1 VAEGGVKAERKI
13 VSVLFADLVGF
24 TSRAEALDPEDV
36 EAFLAPYHA
45 RLRSELER
53 RGGTVEKF
61 IGDAVMALFGAPMTH
76 EDDAE
81 RAVRAALAIRDWA
94 RDHEAGL
101 ELRVAVATGETLVKL
116 EADTAQ
122 GEGMASGDVVNTAA
136 RLQAAAPVNGVLVDG
151 RTFRLT
157 ERPIEY
163 REAEPVVAKG
173 KQDPIPVWEVVQAR
187 SRIGVDVIQSET
199 PLVGRGQEMDLLRG
213 ALDRV
218 STQREPQLVTLVG
231 VPGIGKSRL
240 VYELL
245 QFVDERPELV
255 TWRQGR
261 SLPYGDGVTF
271 WALSEVVKAQA
282 GILDTD
288 TGDRAAE
295 RLSGMISELVTEKQE
310 AAWLESHLRPLV
322 GLASDAGSA
331 GERLDESFTA
341 WTRFFEAVADQGTEV
356 LVFEDLHWADEE
368 LLDFVDHLTGWATDV
383 PLLIVGTARPELLDR
398 RPNWGGGKRNATT
411 LSLSPLPDDEIRDLI
426 DAVLRDSDVSSE
438 APAGLLARAGGNP
451 LYAEQ
456 FARMLLER
464 RESDQ
469 LPLPE
474 TIHGIIAARLDLLV
488 PEEKRL
494 LQDASVLGKVFWVEP
509 LVQLGG
515 GERASIEEHL
525 HALVRKEFVRRT
537 RHTSVA
543 DEVEFAFAHA
553 LVRDVAYGLVPR
565 RARVEKHRTVAG
577 WLEGLSADRVQDRA
591 EMLAHHYVS
600 ALELAVAA
608 GEDVGELREKCR
620 LWLTQAGDR
629 ASSLNA
635 LPAAARFY
643 EAALRHC
650 PPGDPERPDLLLRYG
665 RSRPDDA
672 ELDEAVLEEASEAL
686 AARGDRGGAAEAEV
700 LLAFVWWVR
709 GFRVRCVEHLER
721 GRSLVQGERPSAE
734 KTHVLSDLARFRML
748 AGDDHA
754 AIDVGL
760 EAMAMAQSLGL
771 QVLEARIL
779 CTIGTARGMLGDP
792 QGIADLERS
801 AALAKE
807 LQSLTVRWNA
817 LLNLAS
823 VLNEWGELDRVPA
836 IFDDPAI
843 REPASESDRRWTMV
857 ERAWLAYQTGDWE
870 EAEWLIQAF
879 EETGASGRPH
889 YMDFMALDLKARFSL
904 ARGALDDAL
913 DQTAR
918 ELEISRAI
926 ADPQALLVALGTR
939 TKCLREAGRT
949 DELGPLVD
957 ELLAAWRMSESL
969 MGMAAALDVAWALR
983 ELGREREMLD
993 MLEGRQ
999 PRPKW
1004 FDAAERVL
1012 RGDPAGAAEIC
1023 REIGSLPEEAYARMR
1038 AAEDFPPSDPGR
1050 SEHLRRALEFTH
1062 RVRASALT
1070 DRIEALLSSSPD
1082 RQGSE

>member
-1 VAEGGVKAERKI
+1 
-13 VSVLFADLVGF
+13 
-24 TSRAEALDPEDV
+24 
-36 EAFLAPYHA
+36 
-45 RLRSELER
+45 
-53 RGGTVEKF
+53 
-61 IGDAVMALFGAPMTH
+61 
-76 EDDAE
+76 
-81 RAVRAALAIRDWA
+81 
-94 RDHEAGL
+94 
-101 ELRVAVATGETLVKL
+101 VKL
-116 EADTAQ
+116 EADTTQ

-163 REAEPVVAKG
+163 QEAEPVIAKG

-245 QFVDERPELV
+245 RFVDERPELV

-288 TGDRAAE
+288 TGEQAAE
-295 RLSGMISELVTEKQE
+295 RMSRMVSELVTEHSE

-322 GLASDAGSA
+322 GLVSDAGSV

-341 WTRFFEAVADQGTEV
+341 WTRFFEAVAEQGTEV

-368 LLDFVDHLTGWATDV
+368 LLDFVDHLTEWATDV
-383 PLLIVGTARPELLDR
+383 PILIVGTARPELLDR

-411 LSLSPLPDDEIRDLI
+411 LSLSALPDDEIRDLI
-426 DAVLRDSDVSSE
+426 DAVLRDSDVSTE
-438 APAGLLARAGGNP
+438 APAGLLVRAGGNP

-474 TIHGIIAARLDLLV
+474 TIHGIIAARLDVLA

-509 LVQLGG
+509 LIQLGG
-515 GERASIEEHL
+515 GDRASIEEHL
-525 HALVRKEFVRRT
+525 HTLVRKEFVRRT

-565 RARVEKHRTVAG
+565 RARIEKHRTVAR
-577 WLEGLSADRVQDRA
+577 WLEDLSADRVQDRA

-600 ALELAVAA
+600 AFELAVAA

-620 LWLTQAGDR
+620 QWLTQAGDR

-672 ELDEAVLEEASEAL
+672 ELDETVLEEASEAL

-709 GFRVRCVEHLER
+709 GFRDRFAEHLER
-721 GRSLVQGERPSAE
+721 GHSLVQGEPPSPVTAM
-734 KTHVLSDLARFRML
+734 VVSNLARFRML
-748 AGDDHA
+748 AGDHRA
-754 AIDVGL
+754 AIEMGR
-760 EAMAMAQSLGL
+760 EAMQMAESLGL
-771 QVLEARIL
+771 KVLEARIL
-779 CTIGTARGMLGDP
+779 CTIGTSRGMLGELD
-792 QGIADLERS
+792 GIAELERS
-801 AALAKE
+801 AELAKE
-807 LQSLTVRWNA
+807 LQSLTIRWNA
-817 LLNLAS
+817 LLNLAT
-823 VLNEWGELDRVPA
+823 VLNEWGELDRVLP
-836 IFDDPAI
+836 IFDDPALK
-843 REPASESDRRWTMV
+843 EPASESDRRWTAI

-870 EAEWLIQAF
+870 EAEWLVQAF
-879 EETGASGRPH
+879 EEAGGSGQPH

-913 DQTAR
+913 DASAR
-918 ELEISRAI
+918 ELELTRAI

-939 TKCLREAGRT
+939 AKSLQEVRRIGEV
-949 DELGPLVD
+949 EPLV
-957 ELLAAWRMSESL
+957 EEVLAAWRAADALS
-969 MGMAAALDVAWALR
+969 GMAAALDVAWALR
-983 ELGREREMLD
+983 ELGREQEMLD
-993 MLEGRQ
+993 MLDGRH

-1012 RGDPAGAAEIC
+1012 HGDPAGAAEIC
-1023 REIGSLPEEAYARMR
+1023 RDIGSLPEEAYARMR
-1038 AAEDFPPSDPGR
+1038 AAEDVPLSDPGR
-1050 SEHLRRALEFTH
+1050 SEHLRRALDFSR
-1062 RVRASALT
+1062 RVRAGALT
-1070 DRIEALLSSSPD
+1070 DRLETLLSSSPE